1 MLGSAEFKEAQ
12 MSLISSENSI
22 QQPKKDPYERSA
34 SKGKN
39 TVPELKPLAEGASP
53 EAVIAH
59 QRKEEIFADN
69 R

>member
-22 QQPKKDPYERSA
+22 QQPKKDPYERYV

-39 TVPELKPLAEGASP
+39 TVPDLKPLAEDASP
-53 EAVIAH
+53 EAVTGNPPIY
-59 QRKEEIFADN
+59 
-69 R
+69 